1 MKSKN
6 TVKPDTV
13 PVDKRD
19 LLFNLHTV
27 ITDKAHR
34 LMEKKNHDYASVA
47 NPFKNFEASEV
58 IGVHPLQ
65 GVLMRMQ
72 DKMSRLATAV
82 HSDLLVESEYVED
95 SVVDIIN
102 YAVIYLAMYHQE
114 RT

>member
-1 MKSKN
+1 MKSRN
-6 TVKPDTV
+6 DAEPSSS
-13 PVDKRD
+13 PANKRD
-19 LLFNLHTV
+19 LLFNLHTI
-27 ITDKAHR
+27 ITERAYK
-34 LMEKKNHDYASVA
+34 LMEKKNHDYADGD

-82 HSDLLVESEYVED
+82 HSDLLVESESVED

-102 YAVIYLAMYHQE
+102 YAVIYLAMYDEE
-114 RT
+114 RA